1 MAFADESAALIV
13 AASNASSKF
22 SWTPVNATNEED
34 EDGRR
39 IGVFRGVVPTSD
51 WHAMKATAIVRCPA
65 WFLADKLASA
75 DDMTTFVIASR
86 SLTSHAS
93 APESKQYVGGINHP
107 SGYVVDE
114 MPDDLSCRV
123 TMVAQL
129 DLGGM
134 LPALVINA
142 LAVDAPFKLL

>member
-1 MAFADESAALIV
+1 MTAQCHELEAYTSSGKRYSVRHVLSKPVFATSTARNFV
-13 AASNASSKF
+13 VVTMFK
-22 SWTPVNATNEED
+22 
-34 EDGRR
+34 EDGGGGKRR
-39 IGVFRGVVPTSD
+39 
-51 WHAMKATAIVRCPA
+51 
-65 WFLADKLASA
+65 
-75 DDMTTFVIASR
+75 FVIASR

-134 LPALVINA
+134 LPALVMNA